1 MHTRIAWSL
10 PVMVSPVSLFQR
22 IPSSRRRTRRLAVI
36 AAFTGLPLQ
45 FVGYQTLVAPGRLSL
60 TIWGPITIVL
70 FGLTL
75 IGAIAT
81 YAFGQGRMGDRSRL
95 DERQRAMNDRALV
108 ISYGVMTT
116 IVTLALG
123 AVWLV
128 ASFVGPITFKMDA
141 TSLSVAVAVGLYL
154 PLLPFASLAW
164 IEPDAPADD
173 DIA

>member
-1 MHTRIAWSL
+1 
-10 PVMVSPVSLFQR
+10 MVSPVSTLFRR

-36 AAFTGLPLQ
+36 GAFTGIPLQ
-45 FVGYQTLVAPGRLSL
+45 FIGYETLVAPGRLGL
-60 TIWGPITIVL
+60 AVWGPVTIAL
-70 FGLTL
+70 FAISLV
-75 IGAIAT
+75 GALAT

-108 ISYGVMTT
+108 ISYGVVTT
-116 IVTLALG
+116 VVTLVLG
-123 AVWLV
+123 AIWLV
-128 ASFVGPITFKMDA
+128 ASFVGPITIQMDA

-173 DIA
+173 DIP

>member
-1 MHTRIAWSL
+1 
-10 PVMVSPVSLFQR
+10 MVSPISSLLQQ
-22 IPSSRRRTRRLAVI
+22 IPTSRRRSRRIVVV
-36 AAFTGLPLQ
+36 AAFTGIPLQ
-45 FVGYQTLVAPGRLSL
+45 FVGYQLLVAPGRLAL
-60 TIWGPITIVL
+60 AIWAPITIAL
-70 FGLTL
+70 FSASL

-81 YAFGQGRMGDRSRL
+81 YAFGQGRMGVRSRL

-108 ISYGVMTT
+108 LSYSVVTT
-116 IVTLALG
+116 VVTLTLG
-123 AVWLV
+123 AIWLV
-128 ASFVGPITFKMDA
+128 ASFVGPITIQVDA